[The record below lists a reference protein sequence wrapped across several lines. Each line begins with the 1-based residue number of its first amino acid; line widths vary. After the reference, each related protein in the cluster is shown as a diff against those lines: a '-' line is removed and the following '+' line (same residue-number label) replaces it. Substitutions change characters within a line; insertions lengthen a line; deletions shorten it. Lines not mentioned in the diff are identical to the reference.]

1 MPESGANIAR
11 TDPAVALQELSETV
25 RAAASARMS
34 LRIVGSDSKQKW
46 WRTRA
51 VSRLDMRPYRG
62 IVAYEPSELVLTAR
76 TGTPLAE
83 IESTLAASGQMLG
96 FEPPHTGPDATLGGA
111 IAAGFAGPARPYR
124 GGVRDFMLGVSLLND
139 AGEVLKFGGRVMKNV
154 AGYDV
159 SRLVSGAW
167 GRLGPLLEVSLS
179 VVPAPAI
186 TTSIAW
192 RCEAGEALARA
203 TEFARQPYPITALA
217 YDGVELHMRLA
228 GAERAVAASIAK
240 LQPPLR
246 NDEANDWANDWAYW
260 RDFSHPHF
268 SSAET
273 LWRVVVPPATPL
285 LTIPGFTWW
294 DWGGALRWVRSN
306 AAAEAIQTAVG
317 RVGGHAS
324 CWSEPRATGGQ
335 VDPLGAL
342 EIRVRQSFDPL
353 NLFNPSMES

>member
-11 TDPAVALQELSETV
+11 ADPAAALQELSEAV
-25 RAAASARMS
+25 RVAASARTP

-51 VSRLDMRPYRG
+51 VSRLDMRSYRG

-76 TGTPLAE
+76 TGTLLGE
-83 IESTLAASGQMLG
+83 IENTLAASGQMLG
-96 FEPPHTGPDATLGGA
+96 FEPPRTGPDATLGGA

-124 GGVRDFMLGVSLLND
+124 GGVRDFMLGASLLNG

-167 GRLGPLLEVSLS
+167 GRLGPLLEVSLR

-203 TEFARQPYPITALA
+203 AEFARQPHPITALA
-217 YDGVELHMRLA
+217 YDGVELRMRLA

-240 LQPPLR
+240 LQPTLR
-246 NDEANDWANDWAYW
+246 DDEANDWAQW

-268 SSAET
+268 SNAET
-273 LWRVVVPPATPL
+273 LWRVVVPPATRL

-294 DWGGALRWVRSN
+294 DWGGALRWVRSSAVAEEIQ
-306 AAAEAIQTAVG
+306 AAVA

-324 CWSEPRATGGQ
+324 CWHEPRATVGQ
-335 VDPLGAL
+335 LDPLDAL
-342 EIRVRQSFDPL
+342 EARVKQSFDPL
-353 NLFNPSMES
+353 NLFNPPVES